1 MRNERVAAAGTKA
14 YLALKL
20 MDKTQILKL
29 NQVIQ
34 CSYWALCSHCTHH
47 LSSHCALTALT
58 IYPHTVLSLRS
69 YCARCSH
76 YNHTVLSLHS
86 HCAHCSYCSHH
97 LTILLSL
104 HDRHT
109 VLSLTVLTLC
119 PAHTQPCT
127 NGCVS
132 TAGLRDSR
140 ARGSPHDVQQNT
152 IRRAAVRA
160 TRRQMRAVCVSQV
173 LVC

>member
-34 CSYWALCSHCTHH
+34 CSYSALCSHCTHH
-47 LSSHCALTALT
+47 LPSHCALTAFILCSM
-58 IYPHTVLSLRS
+58 LSL
-69 YCARCSH
+69 H
-76 YNHTVLSLHS
+76 THTVLSLHS

-152 IRRAAVRA
+152 IRCAAVRA
-160 TRRQMRAVCVSQV
+160 TRRQLRAVCVSQV